1 MSIITKKVVI
11 SQLITL
17 GKILKTTT
25 ELVLEADLLM
35 VFAMLLVDQE
45 ENLLFQKMMTH
56 YVNGLQVKV
65 IGHAVGLMRTIGHG

>member
-1 MSIITKKVVI
+1 MSIIIKKVVI

-35 VFAMLLVDQE
+35 VFGMLLADQE

-65 IGHAVGLMRTIGHG
+65 IGHAVGLMLTIGHG